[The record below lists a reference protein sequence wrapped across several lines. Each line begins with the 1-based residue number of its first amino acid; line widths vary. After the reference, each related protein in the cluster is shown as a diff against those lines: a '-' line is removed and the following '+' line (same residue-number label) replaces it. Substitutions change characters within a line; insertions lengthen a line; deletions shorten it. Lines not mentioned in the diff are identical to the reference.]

1 MKTEPINKVSFIGI
15 LKDLKAPMQEI
26 DSDFLYD
33 VYVAVVGGINVVM
46 NQATNYQFI
55 PVNHVVVI
63 LYILNEYFYTTRT
76 LNSKDKISESE
87 ELSNGLASVC
97 CDKYL
102 TNEQLNYRSAIYLN
116 KFNPQISTLSLYL
129 NFTMT
134 TLERIQVRKDDQI
147 SDLIKRMLQKAFSLS
162 KCILELLV
170 NGFETEAF
178 STWRTLHENES
189 ILTCLMIY
197 KEPMFQEYFKHITY
211 ALAYRHQ
218 MDEAT
223 QSKIFEQIK
232 SEMKLHDLKSKDMK
246 KFIEYGYLYVVPDFD
261 KKEMKLNFRDGVEKA
276 AGLSAYS
283 KFYEMSSEIAHSSPL
298 LLLSEQS
305 YFLNLTLLNLYESF
319 FRLEK
324 IFASYFE
331 TYSTKENFDSYSA
344 LKKVYMNQLMIIYEN
359 TKEKFLK
366 AVAPKNS
373 SITNDDNKNN
383 DDSGE

>member
-1 MKTEPINKVSFIGI
+1 MKTDPINQASFNAI
-15 LKDLKAPMQEI
+15 LKDLKAPT
-26 DSDFLYD
+26 DLDANFLYD

-46 NQATNYQFI
+46 NQVTNYQFI

-63 LYILNEYFYTTRT
+63 LYILNEYFYSTHT
-76 LNSKDKISESE
+76 LKNSGKISESE

-134 TLERIQVRKDDQI
+134 TLERIQVEKDDRI
-147 SDLIKRMLQKAFSLS
+147 SDLIKRMLLKAFSLS

-189 ILTCLMIY
+189 ILTCLMLY
-197 KEPMFQEYFKHITY
+197 KEPIFNAYFKHITY

-218 MDEAT
+218 VPQKEQD
-223 QSKIFEQIK
+223 KIFDEIK
-232 SEMKLHDLKSKDMK
+232 SEMREHDLKSKDMK
-246 KFIEYGYLYVVPDFD
+246 KYIEYGYLFVVPDFE
-261 KKEMKLNFRDGVEKA
+261 KNGFKLNFRDGVEKA
-276 AGLSAYS
+276 AGLSSYS

-298 LLLSEQS
+298 LLLSEKS
-305 YFLNLTLLNLYESF
+305 YFLNLTLINLYESF

-331 TYSTKENFDSYSA
+331 TYSNKENFERYTA
-344 LKKVYMNQLMIIYEN
+344 LKNVYMNQLMIIYNN
-359 TKEKFLK
+359 TKEKFLE
-366 AVAPKNS
+366 AMAPKNS
-373 SITNDDNKNN
+373 FETTDMNEDNN
-383 DDSGE
+383 DKSD

>member
-63 LYILNEYFYTTRT
+63 LYILNEYFYTTRI

-162 KCILELLV
+162 KCILE
-170 NGFETEAF
+170 
-178 STWRTLHENES
+178 
-189 ILTCLMIY
+189 
-197 KEPMFQEYFKHITY
+197 
-211 ALAYRHQ
+211 
-218 MDEAT
+218 
-223 QSKIFEQIK
+223 
-232 SEMKLHDLKSKDMK
+232 
-246 KFIEYGYLYVVPDFD
+246 
-261 KKEMKLNFRDGVEKA
+261 
-276 AGLSAYS
+276 
-283 KFYEMSSEIAHSSPL
+283 
-298 LLLSEQS
+298 
-305 YFLNLTLLNLYESF
+305 
-319 FRLEK
+319 
-324 IFASYFE
+324 
-331 TYSTKENFDSYSA
+331 
-344 LKKVYMNQLMIIYEN
+344 
-359 TKEKFLK
+359 
-366 AVAPKNS
+366 
-373 SITNDDNKNN
+373 
-383 DDSGE
+383 

>member
-1 MKTEPINKVSFIGI
+1 MKTEPINKESFDTI
-15 LKDLKAPMQEI
+15 LKDLKAPQ
-26 DSDFLYD
+26 DVDGNFLYD
-33 VYVAVVGGINVVM
+33 VYVAVIGGINVVM

-63 LYILNEYFYTTRT
+63 LYILNEYFYSTHVLKT
-76 LNSKDKISESE
+76 NGNISESE

-134 TLERIQVRKDDQI
+134 TLERIQVDKNDQI
-147 SDLIKRMLQKAFSLS
+147 SDLIKRMLKKAFSLS
-162 KCILELLV
+162 KCILDLLV

-189 ILTCLMIY
+189 ILTCLMLY
-197 KEPMFQEYFKHITY
+197 KEPMFNEYFKHITY

-218 MDEAT
+218 MSQED
-223 QSKIFEQIK
+223 QDKIFERIK
-232 SEMKLHDLKSKDMK
+232 AEMKLHDLKSKDMK
-246 KFIEYGYLYVVPDFD
+246 KYIEYGYLYIVPDFE
-261 KKEMKLNFRDGVEKA
+261 KNGMKLNFRDGVEKA
-276 AGLSAYS
+276 AGLSSYA

-305 YFLNLTLLNLYESF
+305 YFLNLTLINLYESF

-331 TYSTKENFDSYSA
+331 TYSTKENFERYSA
-344 LKKVYMNQLMIIYEN
+344 LKKVYMNQLMIIYHK
-359 TKEKFLK
+359 TKEEFLK
-366 AVAPKNS
+366 TMASKNPS
-373 SITNDDNKNN
+373 SDTNNN
-383 DDSGE
+383 ETNEESSE

>member
-1 MKTEPINKVSFIGI
+1 MKTDPINQASFNTI
-15 LKDLKAPMQEI
+15 LKDLKAPT
-26 DSDFLYD
+26 DLDANFLYD

-46 NQATNYQFI
+46 NQVTNYQFI

-63 LYILNEYFYTTRT
+63 LYILNEYFYSTHT
-76 LNSKDKISESE
+76 LKNSGKISESE

-134 TLERIQVRKDDQI
+134 TLERIQVEKDDRI
-147 SDLIKRMLQKAFSLS
+147 SDLIKRMLLKAFSLS

-189 ILTCLMIY
+189 ILTCLMLY
-197 KEPMFQEYFKHITY
+197 KEPIFNAYFKHITY

-218 MDEAT
+218 VPQKEQD
-223 QSKIFEQIK
+223 KIFDEIK
-232 SEMKLHDLKSKDMK
+232 SEMREHDLKSKDMK
-246 KFIEYGYLYVVPDFD
+246 KYIEYGYLFVVPDFE
-261 KKEMKLNFRDGVEKA
+261 KNGFKLNFRDGVEKA
-276 AGLSAYS
+276 AGLSSYS

-298 LLLSEQS
+298 LLLSEKS
-305 YFLNLTLLNLYESF
+305 YFLNLTLINLYESF

-331 TYSTKENFDSYSA
+331 TYSNKENFERYTA
-344 LKKVYMNQLMIIYEN
+344 LKNVYMNQLMIIYNN
-359 TKEKFLK
+359 TKEKFLE
-366 AVAPKNS
+366 AMAPKNS
-373 SITNDDNKNN
+373 FETTDMNEDNN
-383 DDSGE
+383 DKSD